1 MGFSTKEC
9 AWAQTSIKILGATIV
24 GIRGFEFKKSIEKE
38 YLYAAGDNP
47 IDIQGGNRSFPGN
60 LKLLK
65 YEVDKLN
72 DAALAA
78 GYEDI
83 LEVPHEAVVITCVFK
98 KNATDSARTITAS
111 GIAFTELTNA
121 LEQNA
126 KFTEITLPFL
136 SMKTIM
142 R

>member
-1 MGFSTKEC
+1 MGFTTKEC
-9 AWAQTSIKILGATIV
+9 AWSHTSVKLLGATMV
-24 GIRGFEFKKSIEKE
+24 GLRGFEFDKDIEKE
-38 YLYAAGDNP
+38 YLYAAGDEP
-47 IDIQGGNRSFPGN
+47 IDIQNGNKGYPLN

-83 LEVPHEAVVITCVFK
+83 LEVPHELIVITCQYK
-98 KNATDSARTITAS
+98 KRITDAQRTIVSS
-111 GIAFTELTNA
+111 GVAFTSLKFA
-121 LEQNA
+121 MEQNN
-126 KFTEITLPFL
+126 KMGEVTLPGMA
-136 SMKTIM
+136 MKTVI